1 MELYTYIK
9 LKGVNMA
16 KYENISDFYSELF
29 QQKDTDEN
37 IMKAFQKDI
46 DEINYKINSTS
57 NPLELKEIR
66 NLLIDALTKHKN
78 FYRNRT
84 KIMIEQE
91 DILSE
96 VIEKIGIK
104 IDNLQN

>member
-1 MELYTYIK
+1 MS
-9 LKGVNMA
+9 

-46 DEINYKINSTS
+46 DEINYKINLTS

-84 KIMIEQE
+84 KLMIEQE